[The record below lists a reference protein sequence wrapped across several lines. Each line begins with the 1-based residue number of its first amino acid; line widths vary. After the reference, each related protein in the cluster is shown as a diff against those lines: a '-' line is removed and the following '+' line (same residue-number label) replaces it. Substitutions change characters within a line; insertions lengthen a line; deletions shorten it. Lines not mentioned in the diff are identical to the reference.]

1 MMWVK
6 EVANGLDDGREERVE
21 MQAVGEHHAGLIIMA
36 EQGNGR
42 LKFQNICQVL
52 STQI

>member
-1 MMWVK
+1 MWVK
-6 EVANGLDDGREERVE
+6 EDANELDDGRGEVVK
-21 MQAVGEHHAGLIIMA
+21 MQAVEHHARLIIVA

-42 LKFQNICQVL
+42 LKFQSICQVL